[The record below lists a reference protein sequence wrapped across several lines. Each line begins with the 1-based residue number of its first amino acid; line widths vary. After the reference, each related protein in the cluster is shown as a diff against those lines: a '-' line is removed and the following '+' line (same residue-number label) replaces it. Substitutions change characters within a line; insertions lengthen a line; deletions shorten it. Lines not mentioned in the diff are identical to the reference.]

1 MNALRAA
8 LGVLLLSLTM
18 ALPAA
23 ARAEAPSAP
32 PAAPRAAAHTPI
44 PFKQDKQGAGSL
56 AYQSMAG
63 LVLAALAAYGVI
75 FALKRYSLKGGG
87 PLRQARRLRTIESM
101 RLSRRS
107 TLHVVHYD
115 GEELLLAES
124 DNGLRLVSSRSA
136 VAVEAKA
143 VAAAQGDQHA

>member
-18 ALPAA
+18 ALPAM
-23 ARAEAPSAP
+23 ARAEAPPSPP
-32 PAAPRAAAHTPI
+32 PAPVSAVHKPI
-44 PFKQDKQGAGSL
+44 PFKQDKQGAGAL

-63 LVLAALAAYGVI
+63 LVLAALAAYGAI
-75 FALKRYSLKGGG
+75 FALKRYTLKGGG
-87 PLRQARRLRTIESM
+87 ALRQARRLRSVESM

-124 DNGLRLVSSRSA
+124 EHGLRLVSSRA
-136 VAVEAKA
+136 AATEAQ
-143 VAAAQGDQHA
+143 AAQGDKHA

>member
-1 MNALRAA
+1 MTTLRVA

-18 ALPAA
+18 ALPAL
-23 ARAEAPSAP
+23 ARADASPGA
-32 PAAPRAAAHTPI
+32 PAAPRTSI

-75 FALKRYSLKGGG
+75 FALKRYTLKGGG

-124 DNGLRLVSSRSA
+124 ENGLRLVSSRSA
-136 VAVEAKA
+136 TVVETKAAK
-143 VAAAQGDQHA
+143 AAQGDQHA